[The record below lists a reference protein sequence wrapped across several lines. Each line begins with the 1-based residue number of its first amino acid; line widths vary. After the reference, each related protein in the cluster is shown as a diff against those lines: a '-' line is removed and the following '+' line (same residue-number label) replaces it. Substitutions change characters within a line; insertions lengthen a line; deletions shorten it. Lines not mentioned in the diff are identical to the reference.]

1 MECILGKNG
10 DELREAAKAGRH
22 EEVDRLIRAGASV
35 DIQDEYGNAAL
46 IESSRNGHGSIVDSL
61 LRAGASVD
69 IQDDDGYTALICASS
84 NGHGSIVD
92 SLFRAGASVDIQ
104 NKYGNTALIWASSN
118 GHGSIV
124 DSLIQQHRFLY
135 YNGVDPN
142 PLRLSLSTESFAY
155 LVSTSRALCVTT
167 LLADNYVYMDVDS
180 TEELVQMLF
189 AEYYTS
195 DMDP

>member
-1 MECILGKNG
+1 MGNTINN
-10 DELREAAKAGRH
+10 DLRSAARKGNLEDVERLLRDSGA
-22 EEVDRLIRAGASV
+22 EVNSA
-35 DIQDEYGNAAL
+35 DEYSGVTAL
-46 IESSRNGHGSIVDSL
+46 ILASENGRGSIVDSL
-61 LRAGASVD
+61 
-69 IQDDDGYTALICASS
+69 I
-84 NGHGSIVD
+84 
-92 SLFRAGASVDIQ
+92 RAGASVDIQ

-118 GHGSIV
+118 RHGSIV

-142 PLRLSLSTESFAY
+142 PLRRSDVEQLASLF
-155 LVSTSRALCVTT
+155 STSQALCVTT